1 MNMKKGVIITG
12 IIIVL
17 LIGAV
22 LVLGK
27 IDFNR
32 MGKVNV
38 YYQIDTPASVEE
50 TKLDS
55 GEIIKRY
62 LYTGAAYKE
71 NGEEINVEFTA
82 AKQLQEGA
90 YLKLYLN
97 KENDVTSY
105 DEVQQLD
112 IPKKVKF

>member
-1 MNMKKGVIITG
+1 MKKGFIIMG
-12 IIIVL
+12 IIVVL

-32 MGKVNV
+32 MGKANA
-38 YYQIDTPASVEE
+38 YYHVDIPASVEE
-50 TKLDS
+50 SKLDS

-71 NGEEINVEFTA
+71 NGEEIKVEFTA
-82 AKQLQEGA
+82 AKQLREGA

-97 KENDVTSY
+97 KGNNVTSY

-112 IPKKVKF
+112 IPKKVNF